1 MRNVLSL
8 MRSRFFA
15 PFFWTQAL
23 GAFNDNVFK
32 NVLLLLVTFVAVP
45 RLGWDAGL
53 INNLAAALFILPYLL
68 FSAWGGQLADYRDK
82 RQLIIALKWLE
93 LATMTCAALAIWLDA
108 YALLLGLLFMMGTQ
122 SALFGP
128 VKYAILPQHV
138 QRTELVQANA
148 WVEMGTFLAILLGTL
163 GAGILMALGGSH
175 ARVLIGATLV
185 VVSLCGLG
193 AALLVPPAPAQ
204 SRGQLKWQPFRGSW
218 QVLSA
223 AWRAPRIFR
232 ALIGISMFWFLGACY
247 LTQLPLWTSHV
258 VHGQAG
264 AVTMLLAAFA
274 VGVGLGSLVC
284 ARLSAGRLEVG
295 LVPIG
300 AFVLALAGLDF
311 AVHPALGGSINTLA
325 DLVVMPRF
333 WWMLLDLTLIGIG
346 GGLYIIPLYTLVQM
360 RSSDEH
366 RARMIAANNILN
378 ALFMVLSAAFGAV
391 MIGVLEVSL
400 HTFFASLAVIS
411 LITALVCAVLQA
423 RPMMRIS
430 IFVLVHMWYRL
441 RIRGIENIPDEGA
454 AIVVCNHVSFMDAL
468 VMGGAS
474 PRPLRFLMDKP
485 IYESP
490 GLSWF
495 FRMAGAIPVASE
507 RRDPKGMRRALD
519 MVSKALQ
526 NGEVVMLFP
535 EGRLT
540 RTGHM
545 NEFRRGIDLILKRDP
560 VPVVPAA
567 LSGLWGSWSS
577 RYDGLPF
584 KGMPRRFRAR
594 VCLSFGAPVDSRT
607 VTRESLQ
614 TSVGAL
620 KTSIDGYANNKPFR
634 APDTLTQDD
643 DATGQ
648 APR

>member
-1 MRNVLSL
+1 MRNVLKL
-8 MRSRFFA
+8 MRSRSFA

-45 RLGWDAGL
+45 QLGWDAGL

-93 LATMTCAALAIWLDA
+93 LATMSCAALAIWLEA

-163 GAGILMALGGSH
+163 GAGVLMALGGSQAH
-175 ARVLIGATLV
+175 LLIGATLII
-185 VVSLCGLG
+185 VSLGGLG
-193 AALLVPPAPAQ
+193 ASLLVPSAPASLQ
-204 SRGQLKWQPFRGSW
+204 GKLKWQPLRGSW
-218 QVLSA
+218 QVLSS
-223 AWRAPRIFR
+223 AWRSPRIFH
-232 ALIGISMFWFLGACY
+232 ALIGISVFWFLGACY
-247 LTQLPLWTSHV
+247 LTQLPLWTRNV

-274 VGVGLGSLVC
+274 VGVGLGSLIC

-300 AFVLALAGLDF
+300 AFVLALAGFDF
-311 AVHPALGGSINTLA
+311 ATHPALGAGINTMTELMT
-325 DLVVMPRF
+325 MPRF
-333 WWMLLDLTLIGIG
+333 WWMLLDLILIGAG
-346 GGLYIIPLYTLVQM
+346 GGLYIIPLYTLVQIL
-360 RSSDEH
+360 SSDGD

-391 MIGVLEVSL
+391 LIGVMEVTL

-490 GLSWF
+490 WLNWF

-519 MVSKALQ
+519 LVSKALQ

-540 RTGHM
+540 RDGHM

-577 RYDGLPF
+577 RYNGVPF
-584 KGMPRRFRAR
+584 KGIPRRFRAK
-594 VCLSFGAPVDSRT
+594 VCLSFGAPVDSET
-607 VTRESLQ
+607 VTRDSLQ
-614 TSVGAL
+614 ASVSAL
-620 KTSIDGYANNKPFR
+620 KISIDPHASNKP
-634 APDTLTQDD
+634 AKTPVALT
-643 DATGQ
+643 DAGDAEQ
-648 APR
+648 EAAR

>member
-1 MRNVLSL
+1 M
-8 MRSRFFA
+8 
-15 PFFWTQAL
+15 
-23 GAFNDNVFK
+23 
-32 NVLLLLVTFVAVP
+32 
-45 RLGWDAGL
+45 

-163 GAGILMALGGSH
+163 GAGILMALGG
-175 ARVLIGATLV
+175 ANTRILIGVTLV

-193 AALLVPPAPAQ
+193 AALLVPPAPAH
-204 SRGQLKWQPFRGSW
+204 SPGQLKWQPFRGSW
-218 QVLSA
+218 QVLSS
-223 AWRAPRIFR
+223 AWQSPGIFR
-232 ALIGISMFWFLGACY
+232 ALIGISVFWFLGACY

-274 VGVGLGSLVC
+274 VGVGLGSLIC

-300 AFVLALAGLDF
+300 ALVLALAGLDF
-311 AVHPALGGSINTLA
+311 ALHPAMGDGVNTLA
-325 DLVVMPRF
+325 ELVGMPRF
-333 WWMLLDLTLIGIG
+333 WWMLLDLILIGIG
-346 GGLYIIPLYTLVQM
+346 GGLYIIPLYTLVQI

-391 MIGVLEVSL
+391 MIGVLGVTL
-400 HTFFASLAVIS
+400 HTFFASLALIS

-430 IFVLVHMWYRL
+430 IFVLVNMWYRL

-490 GLSWF
+490 WLNWF

-540 RTGHM
+540 RNGHM
-545 NEFRRGIDLILKRDP
+545 NEFRRGVDLILKRDP

-577 RYDGLPF
+577 RYDGMPF
-584 KGMPRRFRAR
+584 KGVPRRFRAK
-594 VCLSFGAPVDSRT
+594 VCLSFGAPMASET
-607 VTRESLQ
+607 ATRESLQ
-614 TSVGAL
+614 ASVAAL
-620 KTSIDGYANNKPFR
+620 KTSIDGYAHNKPFR
-634 APDTLTQDD
+634 DPEAPMEHGDMVHQE
-643 DATGQ
+643 Q
-648 APR
+648 N

>member
-1 MRNVLSL
+1 MRNVLKL
-8 MRSRFFA
+8 MRSRSFA

-45 RLGWDAGL
+45 QLGWDAGL

-93 LATMTCAALAIWLDA
+93 LATMSCAALAIWLNA

-163 GAGILMALGGSH
+163 GAGILMALGGSQAH
-175 ARVLIGATLV
+175 LLIGATLII
-185 VVSLCGLG
+185 VSLGGLG
-193 AALLVPPAPAQ
+193 ASLLVPSAPASLQ
-204 SRGQLKWQPFRGSW
+204 GKLKWQPLRGSW
-218 QVLSA
+218 QVLSS
-223 AWRAPRIFR
+223 AWRSPRIFR
-232 ALIGISMFWFLGACY
+232 ALIGISVFWFLGACY
-247 LTQLPLWTSHV
+247 LTQLPLWTRNV

-274 VGVGLGSLVC
+274 VGVGLGSLIC

-300 AFVLALAGLDF
+300 AFVLALAGFDF
-311 AVHPALGGSINTLA
+311 ATHPALGAGINTMTE
-325 DLVVMPRF
+325 LVAMPRF
-333 WWMLLDLTLIGIG
+333 WWMLLDLILIGAG
-346 GGLYIIPLYTLVQM
+346 GGLYIIPLYTLVQIL
-360 RSSDEH
+360 SSDGD

-378 ALFMVLSAAFGAV
+378 ALFMVLSAVFGAV
-391 MIGVLEVSL
+391 LIGVMEITL
-400 HTFFASLAVIS
+400 HTFFASLSVIS

-490 GLSWF
+490 WLNWF

-540 RTGHM
+540 RDGRM

-577 RYDGLPF
+577 RYNGVPF
-584 KGMPRRFRAR
+584 KGIPGRFRAK
-594 VCLSFGAPVDSRT
+594 VCLSFGAPVDSET
-607 VTRESLQ
+607 VTRDSLQ
-614 TSVGAL
+614 ASVAAL
-620 KTSIDGYANNKPFR
+620 KTSIDPHASNKPVKTPV
-634 APDTLTQDD
+634 ALTDTR
-643 DATGQ
+643 DAEQ
-648 APR
+648 EAAR